1 MKRYRI
7 KTMPGQL
14 AFLEIVSDLGDD
26 YRVRITRRFE
36 GYDTTEEQ
44 TMTKHLFDLCV
55 RTDYLVPD
63 TATERVGAGVVGAA
77 S

>member
-7 KTMPGQL
+7 RTMPGQR
-14 AFLEIVSDLGDD
+14 AFLDIVSDLGDD
-26 YRVRITRRFE
+26 YRVRITRCFE

-63 TATERVGAGVVGAA
+63 AATDRAGSAAVGAA